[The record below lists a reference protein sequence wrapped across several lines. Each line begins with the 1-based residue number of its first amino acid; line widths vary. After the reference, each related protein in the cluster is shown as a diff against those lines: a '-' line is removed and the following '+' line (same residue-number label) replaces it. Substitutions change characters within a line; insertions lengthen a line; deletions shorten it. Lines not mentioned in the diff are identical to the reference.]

1 MATSTP
7 AKPKG
12 AIAIALAMLL
22 GLGVVIANNQA
33 VLTTKPPGS
42 TTTTTSTTSTTTMTG
57 VTTTTAPGATT
68 TTGASTTTTTTP
80 SSDPWLMRFTSP
92 TASWNKP
99 VSQFGAATGYLASL
113 KDRFWLYAGYPAAP
127 GSFNVAFQ
135 DYSVPIHDL
144 RTATSTN
151 TVRAFMQQEYQSTSA
166 FFDPAFNHVQIG
178 DYIPWNDQ
186 WQHGTGNDRL
196 MMAVNPATGEYW
208 GYNGTDLPLSG
219 LGTNQCIDRGFPPFI
234 PNGPNTN
241 AGFNESNPNHKCFYT
256 MGRNTVTAGTAG
268 NAYTITDGATNTE
281 RGAGINKLIGI
292 TRAIEVDQGVIAH
305 ALEFTVTS
313 TMFGQPLCS
322 PAKGFSDTR
331 AQGGGCGFYL
341 APATRVEFTQDPT
354 NRCGNSTENGQI
366 NPQTYNSP
374 TVANRLKTVPEGMR
388 LAINI
393 TDPQIE
399 NWLDS
404 RGYTG
409 AKRRTAKIFAVAMR
423 DYGAIILETGCWGI
437 NLETDGILDTRTGG
451 SRDIWARNGITAI
464 SGNANPHGDLLAGL
478 ITQSNLY
485 VVNPP
490 PG

>member
-1 MATSTP
+1 MPTSPTP
-7 AKPKG
+7 QPKG

-33 VLTTKPPGS
+33 VLTAKPPGP
-42 TTTTTSTTSTTTMTG
+42 TTTTVATTSTTSTSTTTG

-68 TTGASTTTTTTP
+68 TTSASTTTTTAP

-99 VSQFGAATGYLASL
+99 VSVFGAATGYLASL

-144 RTATSTN
+144 RTAESTN
-151 TVRAFMQQEYQSTSA
+151 VVRAFMQQEYQSTSA

-178 DYIPWNDQ
+178 DYIPWSSQ

-241 AGFNESNPNHKCFYT
+241 AGFNEGNPNHKCFYGMT
-256 MGRNTVTAGTAG
+256 RNTVTAGTAG
-268 NAYTITDGATNTE
+268 NAYTITDGATQTE

-292 TRAIEVDQGVIAH
+292 TRAIEVDQGVIPH

-313 TMFGQPLCS
+313 TMFGQPTCS

-341 APATRVEFTQDPT
+341 APATRVEYTQDPT
-354 NRCGNSTENGQI
+354 NRCGNTGNP

-393 TDPQIE
+393 TDAQIE
-399 NWLDS
+399 TWLDS
-404 RGYTG
+404 RNYTG
-409 AKRRTAKIFAVAMR
+409 PKRRTARIFAVAMR
-423 DYGAIILETGCWGI
+423 DYGAIILETGCYGI
-437 NLETDGILDTRTGG
+437 NLETDGILDTRPGG

-464 SGNANPHGDLLAGL
+464 PGNINPHGDLLTGL